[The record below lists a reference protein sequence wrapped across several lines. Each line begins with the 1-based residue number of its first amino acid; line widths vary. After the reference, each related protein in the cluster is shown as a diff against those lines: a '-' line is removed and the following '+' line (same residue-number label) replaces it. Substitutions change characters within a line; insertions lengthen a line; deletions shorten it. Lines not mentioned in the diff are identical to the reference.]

1 MTVLLFVLGVL
12 VFVVGLLG
20 SVALHEAG
28 HLIPGKLFDVKVT
41 QFFVGF
47 GRTVWSRR
55 RGETEYGL
63 KAIPLGGYCRL
74 VGMVPPNQ
82 DEVGREGGDAA
93 GSPTRVRSRPT
104 GMFAQLASDARD
116 AEYEHVDPS
125 DHGRLFYDKP
135 WWQRLVILGSG
146 VAINLVLAFVLFA
159 ITFMGYGVDEPTTTV
174 SKVSECV
181 VAVTAENASQPPRT
195 CEDEDPESPAKAAGF
210 RPGDRFVSI
219 NGEPVD
225 SWPATQRAIRSNG
238 ERTAVVVVE
247 RDGGEVTLRPT
258 TTVTTQVTDAEKP
271 TEVSEVGFL
280 GVVPTQERQR
290 QGLGYVAST
299 MADGTWQTLKTIG
312 TLPARVWDAGQ
323 AALGLEERDP
333 AGPMSVVGAG
343 RVAGE
348 LAAEDR
354 IPGLDRFFAI
364 ITLLA
369 GLNLFLGL
377 VNLVPLPPFDGGQMA
392 TTLYET
398 VRRGLARLRGRP
410 DPGGVDA
417 AKLLPVTYVM
427 ASVILVVSVVLVVA
441 DILAPITLS

>member
-28 HLIPGKLFDVKVT
+28 HLIPGKLFHVKVT
-41 QFFVGF
+41 QFMIGF
-47 GRTVWSRR
+47 GRTLWSRQ

-63 KAIPLGGYCRL
+63 KAIPLGGYCKL
-74 VGMVPPNQ
+74 VGMVPPNA
-82 DEVGREGGDAA
+82 DEGATA
-93 GSPTRVRSRPT
+93 TMVRSRPT

-116 AEYEHVDPS
+116 AEYEHVDAA

-159 ITFMGYGVDEPTTTV
+159 ITFMGYGVYQATTTV
-174 SKVSECV
+174 SRVSECV
-181 VAVTAENASQPPRT
+181 IAVTAVTADQPQRDCT
-195 CEDEDPESPAKAAGF
+195 AEDPASPAREAGF

-219 NGEPVD
+219 NGEPVRT
-225 SWPATQRAIRSNG
+225 WRQTQQAIRGNG
-238 ERTAVVVVE
+238 ERTAAVVVE
-247 RDGGEVTLRPT
+247 RDGREVTLRPT

-280 GVVPTQERQR
+280 GVVPTQERER
-290 QGLGYVAST
+290 QDLGYVVSV
-299 MADGTWQTLKTIG
+299 MADGTWQTLRTIG

-333 AGPMSVVGAG
+333 NGPMSVVGAG

-348 LAAEDR
+348 LASEDR
-354 IPGLDRFFAI
+354 VPALDRFFAI

-398 VRRGLARLRGRP
+398 VRRAFARLRRRP

-427 ASVILVVSVVLVVA
+427 ASVILVVSLVLVVA
-441 DILAPITLS
+441 DVLAPITLS